1 MVRRVRGTRYG
12 EQVGAEDEQGG
23 SAGSALARI
32 VRDLPLRRRVDR
44 LEEQVDE
51 LQRLSLRIA
60 ELTDVVEAL
69 VVPLARADRAALDE
83 VLERYAG
90 VLHRE

>member
-1 MVRRVRGTRYG
+1 M
-12 EQVGAEDEQGG
+12 ASEDEAGQAPGG
-23 SAGSALARI
+23 SGLGRL
-32 VRDLPLRRRVDR
+32 VRDLPLRGRVAR

-69 VVPLARADRAALDE
+69 VVPLARADREALDE

-90 VLHRE
+90 VLGPRPAGD